1 MTPRPGPRLLAP
13 SCRRAGPSV
22 VTSEGGR
29 PAVFLDRD
37 GTVIED
43 RDYLSDPAGVR
54 LLPGAARG
62 MRRLADAGYALVIA
76 TNQSGIARGLFGEA
90 DYRAVRAR
98 LDELLAAAGVRLAGT
113 YHCPHHPDF
122 TGPCACRKP
131 APGMF
136 LRAAR
141 ELGLDLARSVLV
153 GDRVRDVAPAADLG
167 ARAILVGGDAAAIP
181 EGGRAPITEGAT
193 AAAKL
198 DEAAATAVPRSATAA
213 ANLDE
218 AADLILGTDGGVP
231 E

>member
-1 MTPRPGPRLLAP
+1 MNPRR
-13 SCRRAGPSV
+13 
-22 VTSEGGR
+22 GR

-43 RDYLSDPAGVR
+43 RHHLSDPAGIR
-54 LLPGAARG
+54 LLPGAAGG

-141 ELGLDLARSVLV
+141 ELALDLARSVLV
-153 GDRVRDVAPAADLG
+153 GDRVRDVAAAAELG
-167 ARAILVGGDAAAIP
+167 ARAILVGGDASAIP
-181 EGGRAPITEGAT
+181 KGRAPITEGAT
-193 AAAKL
+193 AAAKQ
-198 DEAAATAVPRSATAA
+198 DEAAATAVPGGVATA

-218 AADLILGTDGGVP
+218 AADLILGTEQVVR